1 MPSWNGCAARVDT
14 RYCSWL
20 LARTL
25 LLQER
30 FAEALVLLRTVD
42 LLIDSVG
49 RVLDLVPVLEAQM
62 IAAGRVG
69 EADEAAACCIRLM
82 AGFGRTDG
90 LGSLLI
96 TLWAG
101 RPAAWLVE
109 LLTGADAGH
118 LASVAAELA
127 Q

>member
-1 MPSWNGCAARVDT
+1 
-14 RYCSWL
+14 
-20 LARTL
+20 
-25 LLQER
+25 
-30 FAEALVLLRTVD
+30 
-42 LLIDSVG
+42 
-49 RVLDLVPVLEAQM
+49 M

-127 Q
+127 QCEAPGPEVAAALLRA